1 MCVVYTVCILPMLR
15 EITADTALVCV
26 CVVRYIYNMND
37 VNDVFLIL
45 FLTPR
50 MQELGRHLPLVISSV
65 LSAARD
71 NLLALV
77 SPLLDSLASSCSVP
91 PLSSYL
97 GRADPIPA
105 EGGLRDLA
113 AVQVTA
119 KQLELGRSLQDV
131 SSACLSS
138 VCVCV
143 HACVCVC
150 ACMRV
155 CVRTRVCVCVC
166 ACDPM
171 PFYGQGVQQK
181 CTVCGGCR

>member
-1 MCVVYTVCILPMLR
+1 MLGEMMADTALCVCILPMLG
-15 EITADTALVCV
+15 EMMDDTACV
-26 CVVRYIYNMND
+26 YSMCGHICSMSD
-37 VNDVFLIL
+37 VSHDFRIL

-50 MQELGRHLPLVISSV
+50 MQELGRHLPLVVSSV

-77 SPLLDSLASSCSVP
+77 SPLLASLASSCSVP
-91 PLSSYL
+91 PLSSCL

-138 VCVCV
+138 LF
-143 HACVCVC
+143 HSVCVC
-150 ACMRV
+150 ACVRACM
-155 CVRTRVCVCVC
+155 CVRV
-166 ACDPM
+166 
-171 PFYGQGVQQK
+171 
-181 CTVCGGCR
+181 

>member
-1 MCVVYTVCILPMLR
+1 MCVCGH
-15 EITADTALVCV
+15 
-26 CVVRYIYNMND
+26 IYSMND
-37 VNDVFLIL
+37 VSDVFLIL

-77 SPLLDSLASSCSVP
+77 SPLLDSLTSSCSVP

-138 VCVCV
+138 LSVCV
-143 HACVCVC
+143 HAGGRAGGRVCVC
-150 ACMRV
+150 ACA
-155 CVRTRVCVCVC
+155 CVTQCPFMDKVYSRSVLYVDVYWMQMNNMCCCV
-166 ACDPM
+166 
-171 PFYGQGVQQK
+171 
-181 CTVCGGCR
+181 

>member
-1 MCVVYTVCILPMLR
+1 MWNIQYVCILPMLG
-15 EITADTALVCV
+15 EIMADTALCVCV
-26 CVVRYIYNMND
+26 CGHICSMSD
-37 VNDVFLIL
+37 VSHDFRIL

-50 MQELGRHLPLVISSV
+50 MQELGRHLPLVVSSV
-65 LSAARD
+65 LSATRD

-91 PLSSYL
+91 PLSSCL

-138 VCVCV
+138 LFHSVCVCARACV
-143 HACVCVC
+143 RACVCV
-150 ACMRV
+150 
-155 CVRTRVCVCVC
+155 
-166 ACDPM
+166 CDPM
-171 PFYGQGVQQK
+171 PFYRQGVQQK
-181 CTVCGGCR
+181 CTYCM